1 MDRNSPLTR
10 RSELL
15 SVLNGQRAPLAPCFS
30 GLIHCVQGGLSAQAV
45 EWAETFSLPEA
56 LANAAMSTAEAFGG
70 CSATLPLDIC
80 VEAEALG
87 AKLDSALH
95 LSELQFPAISQ
106 PVCEKLSDLPLQL
119 PQNWA
124 KQGRIPLVVQAIA
137 RVRERLGERGVLSAC
152 IPGPFTL
159 AMQLIAPGD
168 LLLAVTE
175 TPAQVAE
182 VLRYCSSVLAET
194 ANIYRT
200 AGADFVTVHEMGGSP
215 GYLGPRPFEKLVFPA
230 LQALLAQIPTPR
242 VLSVCGK
249 AERSLALL
257 ATAHVEALSFDQL
270 TPLLVAR
277 AQLPPQI
284 LLFGNLDPFRLLAK
298 SSPSEI
304 QAAIASARADG
315 ADAVWPGCDL
325 WLNTPAENVS
335 AFFRQT

>member
-1 MDRNSPLTR
+1 
-10 RSELL
+10 
-15 SVLNGQRAPLAPCFS
+15 
-30 GLIHCVQGGLSAQAV
+30 
-45 EWAETFSLPEA
+45 LPEA
-56 LANAAMSTAEAFGG
+56 LANAALSTADVFGG

-87 AKLDSALH
+87 AKLDTALH
-95 LSELQFPAISQ
+95 QSELQFPAVSQ
-106 PVCEKLSDLPLQL
+106 PVCEKLSDLPRQV

-124 KQGRIPLVVQAIA
+124 EQGRIPLVAQAMA

-159 AMQLIAPGD
+159 AMQLVSPGD
-168 LLLAVTE
+168 LLLAVSE
-175 TPAQVAE
+175 EPAQVAE
-182 VLRYCSSVLAET
+182 VLQYCSVVLAKT

-215 GYLGPRPFEKLVFPA
+215 GYLGPRPFERLVFPA
-230 LQALLAQIPTPR
+230 LQSLLAQIPAPR
-242 VLSVCGK
+242 VLSICGK

-257 ATAHVEALSFDQL
+257 ATANVEALSFDQL
-270 TPLLVAR
+270 TPLQVAR

-284 LLFGNLDPFRLLAK
+284 LLFGNLDPFRMLAK

-304 QAAIASARADG
+304 QAAIAQTRADG

-325 WLNTPAENVS
+325 WLNTPAENMH
-335 AFFRQT
+335 AFFCRA